1 MKNSSKHA
9 KKLSTLLRKLTMG
22 KPRKEPEGDDLVGV
36 LVYSFLLW
44 ESTSSRATASYGKL
58 LSSMEDYNELRVSM
72 PNEIIEMIGDTTE
85 HADERASRLRASLN
99 AIYLREHDVTLDAV
113 VQQKKAEIRDYIESL
128 DGIVPFV
135 SARVLS
141 RCFDVH
147 AIPVDDQLLVLLEEA
162 EVIEPD
168 CSADDVSKWL
178 TRQIGAEQG
187 EGAQSRFQG
196 WVDSESRRIIQNR
209 QRREKAAQKHRDQ
222 RIKERQKERV
232 AEAKER
238 RLEREEAAR
247 KRAAKAAAKAEA
259 ARRAE
264 EKKAAKLKEEK
275 KAAKL
280 KEQKKTARKKAAK
293 KTTKKKVAKKKVA
306 KKKVAKKKTAKK
318 KVAKKKVARKK
329 VARKKTAKKTAK
341 KKVRKKTPKRR

>member
-1 MKNSSKHA
+1 MKNSTKHA
-9 KKLSTLLRKLTMG
+9 KKLSTLLRKLTLG
-22 KPRKEPEGDDLVGV
+22 KPRKEPEADDLVGV

-58 LSSMEDYNELRVSM
+58 QASMEDYNELRVSM
-72 PNEIIEMIGDTTE
+72 PDEITTMIGDTTE
-85 HADERASRLRASLN
+85 HADERSRRLRASLN

-113 VQQKKAEIRDYIESL
+113 QQQKKADIRDYIESL

-147 AIPVDDQLLVLLEEA
+147 AIPVDEQLLVLLEESD
-162 EVIEPD
+162 VIEPESD
-168 CSADDVSKWL
+168 TEEVSKWL
-178 TRQIGAEQG
+178 TRQISSEQG

-196 WVDSESRRIIQNR
+196 WVDTESRRITQNR
-209 QRREKAAQKHRDQ
+209 HRRDKAAQKQRDQ
-222 RIKERQKERV
+222 RIKDRQKERV

-247 KRAAKAAAKAEA
+247 KRAAKVAAKAEA

-264 EKKAAKLKEEK
+264 EKKAARLKEEK
-275 KAAKL
+275 KVARL
-280 KEQKKTARKKAAK
+280 KEQQKAAKKKTAKKKAAK
-293 KTTKKKVAKKKVA
+293 KKTAKKKTA
-306 KKKVAKKKTAKK
+306 KKKAAKKKTAKK
-318 KVAKKKVARKK
+318 KVA
-329 VARKKTAKKTAK
+329 RKKTAKKKA
-341 KKVRKKTPKRR
+341 RKKTPKRR